1 MRQAG
6 RVLLSYMHMV
16 NCLCHAALQ
25 SFLPHICTHNNVPSG
40 QYPDVSILHICSSVQ
55 ILYITFG
62 FNSSFYNL
70 VYRRS
75 CGSVTGR
82 NPLIERIPSDNL
94 FPVVTISHTSA
105 HVYSTGGL
113 KVYTVSKVQSL
124 VIPPDG
130 ARHLHGED
138 RPPSLRD
145 WSSRRR
151 PECRKI
157 LE

>member
-1 MRQAG
+1 MRQAD

-75 CGSVTGR
+75 DGSVTGK
-82 NPLIERIPSDNL
+82 NPLMGRIPSDNL

-113 KVYTVSKVQSL
+113 KVLHCLKSLKHYHSARWRPSFTWRRSASILSALVQ
-124 VIPPDG
+124 
-130 ARHLHGED
+130 
-138 RPPSLRD
+138 
-145 WSSRRR
+145 
-151 PECRKI
+151 PEKA
-157 LE
+157 